1 MENVFSRYMHYH
13 NAFED
18 ERIIDELWVA
28 KGTEG
33 VRAQYN
39 DTGVYTDWD
48 AVMAYHRGRPHP
60 VGKLILHYTT
70 TPVIEV
76 SADGTTA
83 KGLWLMA
90 GIESGITDPAEAENI
105 PPFFFAPREVDGRK
119 VWAHWIWCKYGLDLV
134 KQDGEWRILT
144 FRCFEIARAPFD
156 EDWISFAAHE
166 RASYEKTLAYF
177 GEDGKP
183 VFLPPVDGAR
193 GHAAP
198 AVRHRHGAAA
208 VPGAPAALRPLRGH
222 LRLTG
227 GIGTEAL
234 RRKRTYM
241 PPVPVRRDARRRGAS
256 SRGPPVGPARRR
268 VPRTRPRR

>member
-1 MENVFSRYMHYH
+1 VTTTETGTEALAQRIAALEERLGAAELAATRAQDRGDVENVFSRYMHYH

-39 DTGVYTDWD
+39 DTGIYTDWD

-76 SADGTTA
+76 SADGATA

-134 KQDGEWRILT
+134 KHDGEWRILT

-183 VFLPPVDGAR
+183 VFLPPVDG
-193 GHAAP
+193 
-198 AVRHRHGAAA
+198 
-208 VPGAPAALRPLRGH
+208 PGVTPHQPYAIDTAQQLFP
-222 LRLTG
+222 
-227 GIGTEAL
+227 E
-234 RRKRTYM
+234 
-241 PPVPVRRDARRRGAS
+241 PPQPYDRFEDTFA
-256 SRGPPVGPARRR
+256 
-268 VPRTRPRR
+268 